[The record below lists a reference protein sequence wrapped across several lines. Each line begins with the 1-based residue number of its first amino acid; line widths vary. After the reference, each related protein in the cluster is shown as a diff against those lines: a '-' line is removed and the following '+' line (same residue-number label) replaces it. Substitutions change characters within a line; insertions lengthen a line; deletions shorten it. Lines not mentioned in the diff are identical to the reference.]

1 MATIITLINNKGGCS
16 KTTSTN
22 AMAEILAKAGK
33 KVLIVDNDP
42 QGNTSMKY
50 GQFEKDST
58 HVIRGIEA
66 AETPN
71 IAEIYNYRL
80 RTKEEVKET
89 IKKTQ
94 IENLDIIPAS
104 KRHEMTENRI
114 ILNTAG
120 NNKNIL
126 KRAMKTITDEYDYI
140 FIDNNPS
147 SGNLM
152 LNAIYAAD
160 KILTPVSC
168 DTFSKASIE
177 VILTIIEEFKEEYEL
192 EVNFEGAFMTN
203 ANKGTNAT
211 KKNMETLKSI
221 LGDKALNTVIWR
233 DTKVS
238 ESNTDL
244 IPLTM
249 YAPKT
254 HAIEDYTNLMKE
266 VGIIK

>member
-1 MATIITLINNKGGCS
+1 MAKTIALINNKGGCS
-16 KTTSTN
+16 KTTSTTT
-22 AMAEILAKAGK
+22 MAEILAKKGYK
-33 KVLIVDNDP
+33 TLIIDNDP

-50 GQFEKDST
+50 GRFEKDST
-58 HVIRGIEA
+58 YVIRGIEA
-66 AETPN
+66 AEIPN
-71 IAEIYNYRL
+71 VAEIYNYRY
-80 RTKEEVKET
+80 RTKEDVKAT
-89 IKKTQ
+89 IQNTS

-114 ILNTAG
+114 ILNQSG

-126 KRAMKTITDEYDYI
+126 KRAIRAISDEYDYI

-160 KILTPVSC
+160 KILIPVGC
-168 DTFSKASIE
+168 DTYSKASIE
-177 VILTIIEEFKEEYEL
+177 VILTIIEEFKDEYEI

-203 ANKGTNAT
+203 ADKRTNAT
-211 KKNMETLKSI
+211 KKNMESLKNL

-233 DTKVS
+233 DTKIS

-244 IPLTM
+244 IPITE

-254 HAIEDYTNLMKE
+254 HAIEDYTKLLE
-266 VGIIK
+266 EIGIR